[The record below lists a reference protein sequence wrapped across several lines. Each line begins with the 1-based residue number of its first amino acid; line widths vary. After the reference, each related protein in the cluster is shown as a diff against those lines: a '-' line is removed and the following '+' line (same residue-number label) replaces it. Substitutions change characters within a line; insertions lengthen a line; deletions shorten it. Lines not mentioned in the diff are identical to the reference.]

1 MNEGVRNL
9 IVGSLVLVLASM
21 YGGDMLGS
29 WFVLKTEVE
38 TDDVGTYTGID
49 KFYLTETKSDLA
61 YDYQDSSISDEEED
75 YNTDYDDDDCTV
87 NNNGDFV
94 ECKELSSLMVD
105 KIQNLLYVVVLA
117 GFAALFF
124 LSQGDGEKG
133 AMACLV
139 MGGAGLLAVGM
150 FALSFPEAL
159 EDDAAI
165 FEIIEDYYD
174 LDADTSLAGSDRKE
188 EDGIER
194 AVSWRPD
201 IAFVLVLLSGILGIA
216 AYSSPEILNSGT
228 SNTSSYQ
235 NEYQYGQKSTSMPS
249 IPSLSGPGVSFEN
262 NNLMFKPQNEMTS
275 IQCPEC
281 GVQMEVPKLGALQT
295 VTCKSCGL
303 SGEIEI

>member
-29 WFVLKTEVE
+29 WFVMKVDVE
-38 TDDVGTYTGID
+38 DDDQNASLTGTDKY
-49 KFYLTETKSDLA
+49 YLTETKGEIEYQGSDMP
-61 YDYQDSSISDEEED
+61 DDED
-75 YNTDYDDDDCTV
+75 YDVEYEDDECSLDEDDWE
-87 NNNGDFV
+87 FE
-94 ECKELSSLMVD
+94 ECKELSGLMVD

-124 LSQGDGEKG
+124 LSQGDDEKG

-159 EDDAAI
+159 EDDSGI
-165 FEIIEDYYD
+165 FETIEETFG
-174 LDADTSLAGSDRKE
+174 LDADPSLAGSDRTT
-188 EDGIER
+188 EDGVEIS
-194 AVSWRPD
+194 VSWRPD
-201 IAFVLVLLSGILGIA
+201 IASVLVLLSGILGIA

-249 IPSLSGPGVSFEN
+249 IPSLSGPGVSFDN
-262 NNLMFKPQNEMTS
+262 NNVMFKPQNEMAS

-281 GVQMEVPKLGALQT
+281 GSQMQVPKLGSLQT

-303 SGEIEI
+303 SGEIKI

>member
-21 YGGDMLGS
+21 YGGDTLGS
-29 WFVLKTEVE
+29 WFVMKTEME
-38 TDDVGTYTGID
+38 SGGDSYTGID
-49 KFYLTETKSDLA
+49 KYYLTDSSSDL
-61 YDYQDSSISDEEED
+61 DYQGAGMPDDENYD
-75 YNTDYDDDDCTV
+75 TDYDDDECAV
-87 NNNGDFV
+87 NNDGDFV
-94 ECKELSSLMVD
+94 ECKELSGLMVD

-124 LSQGDGEKG
+124 LSQDDDEKG

-159 EDDAAI
+159 DDDTGV
-165 FEIIEDYYD
+165 FELLEEWYD
-174 LDADTSLAGSDRKE
+174 LDADTSLAGSDRRSQ
-188 EDGIER
+188 DGVELS
-194 AVSWRPD
+194 VSWRPD

-216 AYSSPEILNSGT
+216 AYSSPDILNSGT
-228 SNTSSYQ
+228 SNTSSYH

-275 IQCPEC
+275 IQCPGC
-281 GVQMEVPKLGALQT
+281 GAQMEVPKLGALQT

>member
-9 IVGSLVLVLASM
+9 IVGSLVLVLASI
-21 YGGDMLGS
+21 YGGDTLGS
-29 WFVLKTEVE
+29 WYVMKAEVE
-38 TDDVGTYTGID
+38 GNGVSYTGTD
-49 KFYLTETKSDLA
+49 KYYLTETTSDL
-61 YDYQDSSISDEEED
+61 
-75 YNTDYDDDDCTV
+75 DYDGSDMPDDESYDTAYEDDDCAID
-87 NNNGDFV
+87 NDGDLV
-94 ECKELSSLMVD
+94 ECKELSGLMVD
-105 KIQNLLYVVVLA
+105 KIQNLLYVVVLS

-124 LSQGDGEKG
+124 LSQDDDEKG

-159 EDDAAI
+159 EDDTAV
-165 FEIIEDYYD
+165 FEIVEEYYE
-174 LDADTSLAGSDRKE
+174 LDADPSLAGSDRE
-188 EDGIER
+188 TENGVER

-216 AYSSPEILNSGT
+216 AYSSPDILNSGT

-281 GVQMEVPKLGALQT
+281 GAQMEVPKLGALQT
-295 VTCKSCGL
+295 VTCKNCGL